1 MAYEC
6 KLIECYPGFGPELTT
21 DGNMEN
27 DPTTNW
33 PGTGAN
39 VAEETTSIHGGC
51 MALEVT
57 ATAAPGSAR
66 QSITVE
72 AGERYRIGVWGLC
85 NAGTD
90 QWRVTIY
97 LDSTAGLAVRWT
109 SAWHNNAVSW
119 EEEVKFYR
127 VPDGITTIEVRL
139 EVDQIGDVVFFDD
152 VSVRRESPV
161 PMTEIDLQYN
171 VGAGYS
177 LLDRGI
183 IVGRPERVSLYG
195 GRLQLELVRQDD
207 GKRTIPLKLVLEGS
221 DGEDLI
227 DRINALEELLQHATR
242 YREEGW
248 GGEVFL
254 EFKSDDATYTNWFP
268 VYEGE
273 IDNDEYY
280 RKCGGE
286 PSDMIQPLPIWVTCE
301 PYWEADV
308 TYDLSNLLDNPGFEE
323 WNGTPAICNAEPD
336 CWEDYSDAGA
346 AGRNDQE
353 TDTVEEGCEALRI
366 ETINAGANLYQ
377 GVTQDIV
384 TRLRADTEYIVLAWV
399 QNAAIT
405 NGDVEVY
412 AEGQNSGIMCYAV
425 NSGAANANYTLVECQ
440 FTPNAT
446 DIANWVEIRALIRA
460 DPGGACTGI
469 AHIDK
474 MLVMEAS
481 NVPTGW
487 KASDYLENHYDR
499 DANEVNFMSVCD
511 IPGEI
516 PAETEIAITVEEIHQ
531 DMHVAKRTRDGP
543 CGFQWQLIPC
553 EGYTT
558 AEGGAGGACTPGLT
572 DAACIDSDKIID
584 ATSPSGSHIAVS
596 FAGNANMVLRCYWNV
611 TADLIRYYGKF
622 ALAVLCKAT
631 GATDTINMR
640 VSLHESFA
648 AFQQGYI
655 IEQAV
660 PIVATND
667 WHLLSGWTVF
677 SFPVGPHDDDLWG
690 TGEFWRIEVYAEHVS
705 ANGITDTL
713 EIAGAYL
720 IPLDEAYLISGG
732 IAHWS
737 AGAILAIKNLD
748 GDRGAFVYS
757 PTSDRYYP
765 STGAVGAYPMLEPEI
780 ENWLYFIA
788 SDLNEVTITDSLVA
802 RVRYRPRGIFL
813 RGANP

>member
-543 CGFQWQLIPC
+543 CGFQWQL
-553 EGYTT
+553 
-558 AEGGAGGACTPGLT
+558 
-572 DAACIDSDKIID
+572 
-584 ATSPSGSHIAVS
+584 
-596 FAGNANMVLRCYWNV
+596 
-611 TADLIRYYGKF
+611 
-622 ALAVLCKAT
+622 
-631 GATDTINMR
+631 
-640 VSLHESFA
+640 
-648 AFQQGYI
+648 
-655 IEQAV
+655 
-660 PIVATND
+660 
-667 WHLLSGWTVF
+667 
-677 SFPVGPHDDDLWG
+677 
-690 TGEFWRIEVYAEHVS
+690 
-705 ANGITDTL
+705 
-713 EIAGAYL
+713 
-720 IPLDEAYLISGG
+720 
-732 IAHWS
+732 
-737 AGAILAIKNLD
+737 
-748 GDRGAFVYS
+748 
-757 PTSDRYYP
+757 
-765 STGAVGAYPMLEPEI
+765 
-780 ENWLYFIA
+780 
-788 SDLNEVTITDSLVA
+788 
-802 RVRYRPRGIFL
+802 
-813 RGANP
+813 